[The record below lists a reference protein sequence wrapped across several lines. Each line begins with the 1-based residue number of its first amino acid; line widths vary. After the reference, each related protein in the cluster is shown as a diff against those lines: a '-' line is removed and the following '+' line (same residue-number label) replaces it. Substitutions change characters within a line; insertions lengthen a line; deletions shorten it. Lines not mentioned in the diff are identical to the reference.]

1 MTAKEF
7 IQNEIDRDSHLK
19 SHIESMN
26 AIQQIEIIGLVER
39 YHEQELKKLRL
50 GDVSS
55 RYSLSYLDE
64 QEFEQKTEVWA
75 KDQDDALKQLEKIC
89 PNATYIFIRRL

>member
-1 MTAKEF
+1 ME
-7 IQNEIDRDSHLK
+7 IRNEINQILRDWK
-19 SHIESMN
+19 YEAVN
-26 AIQQIEIIGLVER
+26 TNEAIDSI
-39 YHEQELKKLRL
+39 LRL
-50 GDVSS
+50 FSVSS

-89 PNATYIFIRRL
+89 PNATYIFISRL